1 MKRISHDT
9 YAAIIGMVYLFL
21 IVNVSLVVACLP
33 FVVALVTT
41 DPALSWPLLAVT
53 APLCA
58 PGIAAAFR
66 AFREYDEGGRTPI
79 RAFVAGL
86 RDTGLRALVLGFAV
100 TAVVVIA
107 LIDVRAVSN
116 SDVGVLLVPML
127 GVAVVIAVAVGLT
140 ALVAL
145 AEVPTARWADVL
157 RASAYLSLKRW
168 YFTALSLFAVGAQAA
183 LFTTAPA
190 IALGIT
196 ASAALYFAWTNARFT
211 LRPVLDL
218 EDAPAA

>member
-9 YAAIIGMVYLFL
+9 YAAIIGLVYLGL
-21 IVNVSLVVACLP
+21 VVNISLVIACLP
-33 FVVALVTT
+33 FVVILITT
-41 DPALSWPLLAVT
+41 DPALSWPLLALA

-58 PGIAAAFR
+58 PGLAAAFR
-66 AFREYDEGGRTPI
+66 AFREHDEGGRTPV
-79 RAFVAGL
+79 RAFIAGL
-86 RDTGLRALVLGFAV
+86 RDTGLRALLLGVAV
-100 TAVVVIA
+100 TAIVVTAIV
-107 LIDVRAVSN
+107 DVRAVSGW
-116 SDVGVLLVPML
+116 DIGVLLVPMM
-127 GVAVVIAVAVGLT
+127 GVVVVVTAAVGLV

-145 AEVPTARWADVL
+145 AEVPTARWRDLL
-157 RASAYLSLKRW
+157 RASAYLSLRRW
-168 YFTALSLFAVGAQAA
+168 YFSVASLLALGAQAA

-218 EDAPAA
+218 EDAPA